1 MRVLFSSCH
10 NYLDPTSGAAIS
22 TRALLR
28 GLVKRGVETRAFC
41 GSFFDGR
48 DFTEADFIA
57 LLSRL
62 GLKANIET
70 FRVKMKD
77 RSTEFKLARFNDSG
91 IDATVFL
98 PNGAFDRSRPSGY
111 LSEITGK
118 LFLKLLFAELDKFQ
132 PDVYASYG
140 GYWAAP
146 YAAEGAKRG
155 GAANVF
161 FLHNLAYRRRELFDF
176 FDLVVVPSEFAKK
189 RYSEKL
195 GIYTEAVPPVIDET
209 LVVSDSYEPRWIT
222 FINPSVEKG
231 LYFFLGIAL
240 ELNRRLPDAP
250 ILVVESRAK
259 IDALTSIPEARA
271 LTNLYFSGS
280 LDEPREIYR
289 QSKILLIPS
298 LCEETFCRVAVEGAL
313 NGVPIVGSDRGALP
327 EVVGNKSLTLS
338 VPARFTA
345 STRIVPELSEVAPW
359 IKAIVS
365 LWNDEDKRKAVG
377 AELRRYAARF
387 SCENSVA
394 RMIELLRK
402 TADAHAKKSL

>member
-28 GLVKRGVETRAFC
+28 ELVKRGVETRVFC
-41 GSFFDGR
+41 GSFFDAPDFSMT
-48 DFTEADFIA
+48 DFTD
-57 LLSRL
+57 LLSRQ
-62 GLKANIET
+62 GVSAAVET
-70 FRVKMKD
+70 RRVTLD
-77 RSTEFKLARFNDSG
+77 GRSSEFKLARFDDSG
-91 IDATVFL
+91 ISATVLL
-98 PNGAFDRSRPSGY
+98 PHDAFVPTRPPGS
-111 LSEITGK
+111 LSERTGK
-118 LFLKLLFAELDKFQ
+118 LFLKLLFAELDAF
-132 PDVYASYG
+132 PADVYASYG

-146 YAAEGAKRG
+146 YAAEGAKRC

-176 FDLVVVPSEFAKK
+176 FDLIIVPSDFARR
-189 RYSEKL
+189 RYSERL
-195 GIYTEAVPPVIDET
+195 GISCEVVPPVIDESRI
-209 LVVSDSYEPRWIT
+209 LSDSFDPRWIT

-313 NGVPIVGSDRGALP
+313 NGVPIVGSDRGARP
-327 EVVGNKSLTLS
+327 EVVGNKSLTLG